1 MDGGGGGGGG
11 GLGVGEGVIL
21 VGEGEGS
28 EEGLNLGLLWR
39 WLRGWLVEEEARMTS
54 KSFITGQPFF
64 LLEERFL
71 VGFIGG
77 EKWRRL
83 DIFFSSRRL
92 DIWI

>member
-1 MDGGGGGGGG
+1 MEKRGGREAVDGGGGGGGG

-54 KSFITGQPFF
+54 KSFIT
-64 LLEERFL
+64 E
-71 VGFIGG
+71 IG
-77 EKWRRL
+77 RAHV
-83 DIFFSSRRL
+83 
-92 DIWI
+92 